1 MANLVHGVNLTVSL
15 EVTKVKMEM
24 TVITLETV
32 IVHYSEKTILH
43 LNSTI
48 FRIYLSQDLLMT
60 WQQNGTMIRATFKTL
75 SKILK
80 IAV

>member
-1 MANLVHGVNLTVSL
+1 MANSVLGVNLIASL

-60 WQQNGTMIRATFKTL
+60 WQQNGTMIRATFKTR
-75 SKILK
+75 SKISK

>member
-1 MANLVHGVNLTVSL
+1 MASLVLGVNLTASL

-32 IVHYSEKTILH
+32 IVHFSEKTILH

-60 WQQNGTMIRATFKTL
+60 WQQNGTMIRATFKTQ
-75 SKILK
+75 SKISK